1 MVFSDNFFSSALN
14 KNVEIINLEHLSLW
28 LKNIEDISDFN
39 VEEIPFEEL
48 DKWYFDKDNSNLRH
62 ESGKFFS
69 IEGLRVETDF
79 DGSEQS
85 WDQPIINQPEIGILG
100 IISKIIDG
108 NRYFLMQAK
117 MEPGNINVLQL
128 SPTLQATKSNFSQAH
143 KGKVPLYLEY
153 FIDNSKSKILV
164 DQLQSEQ
171 GGRFLKKRNRNMIVE
186 VADDIIVHDDF
197 CWLTAYQLK
206 QLIKIDNLINMDSR
220 SVISC
225 FPFVNEESFINNFL
239 QSEES
244 NNDIDLVSINSLVSK
259 YCLHSFDEII
269 SWITSEKVSYNL
281 SVKSIPLN
289 EVKDWEIGSSEI
301 SNITSNRFSVV
312 AVKVTANSREVSS
325 WTQPIVKDL
334 NIGLIGFLTKIINNT
349 EHYLVQAKVEPGN
362 MDYIDLAPTVS
373 CSNYSEIE
381 HINRNVKFLE
391 LFLDTSK
398 SKVKFDHLQSE
409 EGGRFH
415 FYQNRYMIVQV
426 TDDIQFDVPKN
437 YKWMT
442 LGQIMELS
450 KYGYFN
456 IEARGLIACIDF
468 LK

>member
-426 TDDIQFDVPKN
+426 MDDIQFDVPKN

-442 LGQIMELS
+442 LGQIMEFS